1 MDIREALL
9 REHSK
14 SQCNKIVDY
23 IGSDKKKFAELM
35 RLFFG
40 NEYRVTQRAAWPLSY
55 CVQRHPELLTPY
67 FDRLLNFLQMPGMH
81 NAVTRNIT
89 RLLQGVKIP
98 KKYHGRIMT
107 ICFNFISDI
116 NTPVAVKAFSLT
128 ILDNFLK
135 GYPEIASE
143 LKLIIEERWENETP
157 AFRSRARKILR
168 KLS

>member
-143 LKLIIEERWENETP
+143 LKLTIEERWENETP

>member
-135 GYPEIASE
+135 GYPEIAPE
-143 LKLIIEERWENETP
+143 LKLTIEERWENETP

>member
-1 MDIREALL
+1 
-9 REHSK
+9 
-14 SQCNKIVDY
+14 
-23 IGSDKKKFAELM
+23 
-35 RLFFG
+35 
-40 NEYRVTQRAAWPLSY
+40 
-55 CVQRHPELLTPY
+55 
-67 FDRLLNFLQMPGMH
+67 MPGMH